1 MSKRTNKKL
10 SVIYE
15 LEYETMGSIADG
27 TSFFDF
33 SMINSFAD
41 LKETIINP
49 FLDEWNQNVNFDEM
63 DFMRYYSSYL
73 EYILV
78 KFPKPQSDIEAYFG
92 MIVSQFD
99 ERSYFLLAKHG
110 KGAQI
115 FQVTSNHKEYLE
127 EYQGEIDIDAFRKY
141 ILDNYYPHP
150 PLSEAEVEAIFQE
163 GELFYMDDQ
172 YDKAVTCFKKTTLYG
187 HLESLVL
194 LGECYLAGWGV
205 EINSKLG
212 TELLMKAGLR
222 GSADAYY
229 ILGYYSMHGIG
240 DVEQDERRAKKLLKK
255 SSDLGNKD
263 ASLLL
268 TCYFGWDN

>member
-1 MSKRTNKKL
+1 MLKKEVQSKEELHECHCYLTEQYVDFIVEPICTCKKLVKNAQKFVPFAQKTSKRHF
-10 SVIYE
+10 
-15 LEYETMGSIADG
+15 YETMGSIADG

-172 YDKAVTCFKKTTLYG
+172 YDKAVTCFKKTTG
-187 HLESLVL
+187 RMGSRD
-194 LGECYLAGWGV
+194 
-205 EINSKLG
+205 
-212 TELLMKAGLR
+212 ELK
-222 GSADAYY
+222 
-229 ILGYYSMHGIG
+229 
-240 DVEQDERRAKKLLKK
+240 
-255 SSDLGNKD
+255 
-263 ASLLL
+263 
-268 TCYFGWDN
+268 TWD

>member
-1 MSKRTNKKL
+1 MNKRTNKKL

-49 FLDEWNQNVNFDEM
+49 FLDEWNQDVNFDEM

-92 MIVSQFD
+92 IVVSLFD
-99 ERSYFLLAKHG
+99 ERNYFLLAKRG
-110 KGAQI
+110 KGSQI

-163 GELFYMDDQ
+163 GESFFLDDQ
-172 YDKAVTCFKKTTLYG
+172 YDKAVTCYKKTTLYG
-187 HLESLVL
+187 HLESLVM

-229 ILGYYSMHGIG
+229 ILGYYSMHGLG

>member
-1 MSKRTNKKL
+1 MSEVKKTKKTNDESNKKVASKKKNVIKKAEQL
-10 SVIYE
+10 RKNFLFFSVI
-15 LEYETMGSIADG
+15 
-27 TSFFDF
+27 
-33 SMINSFAD
+33 N
-41 LKETIINP
+41 K
-49 FLDEWNQNVNFDEM
+49 
-63 DFMRYYSSYL
+63 YYKKY
-73 EYILV
+73 
-78 KFPKPQSDIEAYFG
+78 
-92 MIVSQFD
+92 
-99 ERSYFLLAKHG
+99 
-110 KGAQI
+110 
-115 FQVTSNHKEYLE
+115 KEYLE

-205 EINSKLG
+205 EMNSKLG
-212 TELLMKAGLR
+212 TELLMKAGLK

-255 SSDLGNKD
+255 SSELGNGD

-268 TCYFGWDN
+268 TCYFGWDK

>member
-1 MSKRTNKKL
+1 MSKRTNKKS
-10 SVIYE
+10 SVLRE
-15 LEYETMGSIADG
+15 LEYETMGAIADG

-127 EYQGEIDIDAFRKY
+127 DYQGEIDIDAFRKY

-163 GELFYMDDQ
+163 GESYHMDGQ
-172 YDKAVTCFKKTTLYG
+172 YDRAVVCFKKATLYG
-187 HLESLVL
+187 HLKSLVR
-194 LGECYLAGWGV
+194 LGEYYLSGYGV
-205 EINSKLG
+205 KMDAKLG
-212 TELLMKAGLR
+212 TELLMKAGIR
-222 GSADAYY
+222 GSADAFY
-229 ILGYYSMHGIG
+229 ILGYYTMHGIG
-240 DVEQDERRAKKLLKK
+240 DVEQDERRAKKYFKK
-255 SSDLGNKD
+255 SSDLGNEDALILKD
-263 ASLLL
+263 CHLG
-268 TCYFGWDN
+268 FDN